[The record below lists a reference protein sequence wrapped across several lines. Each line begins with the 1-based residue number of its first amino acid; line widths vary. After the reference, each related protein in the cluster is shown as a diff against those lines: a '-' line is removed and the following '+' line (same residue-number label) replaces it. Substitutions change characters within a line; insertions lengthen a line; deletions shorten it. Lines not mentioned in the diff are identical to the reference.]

1 LPALLIAR
9 GILRGDGECVVNGTV
24 RKPDRQVGIEHE
36 QTFTDRVYEIQRV
49 DFAYGRF
56 LRTF

>member
-1 LPALLIAR
+1 M
-9 GILRGDGECVVNGTV
+9 
-24 RKPDRQVGIEHE
+24 RKPDRQVGIE
-36 QTFTDRVYEIQRV
+36 QAFTDCLDGIQWV